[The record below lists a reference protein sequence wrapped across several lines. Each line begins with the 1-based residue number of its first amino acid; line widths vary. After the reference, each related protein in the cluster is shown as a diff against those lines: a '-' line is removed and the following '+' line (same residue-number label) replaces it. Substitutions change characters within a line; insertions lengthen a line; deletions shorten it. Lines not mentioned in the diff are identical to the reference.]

1 MTQSAFRKPLAD
13 DVPADALLKVSGAAL
28 AFGQVRALRGVTMHA
43 RRGEVTAIVGDN
55 GAGKSTLIRCVS
67 GVHAPDSGTIEFDGQ
82 HVHFRSPQD
91 ARDAGIETVHQN
103 LALVED
109 LTVWQNLFLNRE
121 LVRGFG
127 PFAVLDRR
135 AMRTKA
141 KEMVSTLAVNVPA
154 VGSRVRRLSGGQRQA
169 VSICRA
175 AGFTSKLIIMDEP
188 TAALGVQETAR
199 VEELITRLRGEGHAI
214 ILISH
219 NFDQVLRLSDA
230 VWVMRAG
237 NCVAGRRTA
246 ETNGDEIVALITGAR
261 PPATNQ
267 SPRRSYDQPNR
278 RPCPGLGRRHRARQR
293 RDRCRTDR
301 CGGLRPSRV
310 LAARLG
316 QPRSDQDTG
325 TAGGQWNPVCVLSGA
340 GARCRCLE

>member
-1 MTQSAFRKPLAD
+1 MTQAIFRKPLAEDVPD
-13 DVPADALLKVSGAAL
+13 DVLLKIDGATL
-28 AFGQVRALRGVTMHA
+28 SFGQVRALKNVTMHA

-67 GVHAPDSGTIEFDGQ
+67 GVHSPDAGAIAFEGQ
-82 HVHFRSPQD
+82 TVNFRSPHE

-121 LVRGFG
+121 LVHRFG
-127 PFAVLDRR
+127 PIAFLNRR
-135 AMRTKA
+135 AMRAKA
-141 KEMVSTLAVNVPA
+141 EEMVSTLAVNVPA

-175 AGFTSKLIIMDEP
+175 AGFASKLIIMDEP

-199 VEELITRLRGEGHAI
+199 VEELIVRLRDEGHAI

-219 NFDQVLRLSDA
+219 NFAQVLKLSDA

-237 NCVAGRRTA
+237 RCVAGRRTSD
-246 ETNGDEIVALITGAR
+246 TDGDEIVGLITGAR
-261 PPATNQ
+261 PDDVSSASTTQ
-267 SPRRSYDQPNR
+267 
-278 RPCPGLGRRHRARQR
+278 
-293 RDRCRTDR
+293 T
-301 CGGLRPSRV
+301 
-310 LAARLG
+310 
-316 QPRSDQDTG
+316 
-325 TAGGQWNPVCVLSGA
+325 
-340 GARCRCLE
+340 